1 MSETAPE
8 WVDLRHPDLETPIHV
23 ANDEVVLDHFAA
35 RGWEPYTPDEA
46 APFVPAKETPAP
58 SGVPGDRA
66 GFVELVHPDLPGGG
80 QNLVP
85 NTPEALAGAALSGWV
100 EANRD
105 GSTPAPATA
114 RARARKAAEAVTP
127 SPVADEAAETSTER
141 PGDTA
146 ATDTKEQ

>member
-1 MSETAPE
+1 MTE
-8 WVDLRHPDLETPIHV
+8 WVDLRNDGTGGTTRLPD
-23 ANDEVVLDHFAA
+23 DESVVTWYEA
-35 RGWEPYTPDEA
+35 RGWSRYDPPAA
-46 APFVPAKETPAP
+46 APFVPASGEAA

-66 GFVELVHPDLPGGG
+66 GFVELVHPDLDATHEF
-80 QNLVP
+80 P
-85 NTPEALAGAALSGWV
+85 NNPEALAGAAEAGWV

-127 SPVADEAAETSTER
+127 SPVVDETAETSTER

>member
-1 MSETAPE
+1 MSE
-8 WVDLRHPDLETPIHV
+8 WVDLRHDDTEGTTRVPD
-23 ANDEVVLDHFAA
+23 DESVLTWYEA
-35 RGWEPYTPDEA
+35 RGWTRYDPPA
-46 APFVPAKETPAP
+46 PAPFVPAGDNAAA

-66 GFVELVHPDLPGGG
+66 GFVELVHPDLDASHEF
-80 QNLVP
+80 P
-85 NTPEALAGAALSGWV
+85 NDPEALAGAALSGWV

-127 SPVADEAAETSTER
+127 SPAADETAETSTER